1 MEECLRA
8 PVRRLSEA
16 TAGWW
21 RLSGWGRGGSCSLF
35 PLTTQIALTKGLQIA
50 LEGVGCTCSEEP
62 TYEHPDHKTDLASV
76 KACRDVIRRDWC
88 WCAEG

>member
-8 PVRRLSEA
+8 PAVRRLSEA
-16 TAGWW
+16 TASWW

-50 LEGVGCTCSEEP
+50 LWRALVAPAARGRLTNTP
-62 TYEHPDHKTDLASV
+62 TT
-76 KACRDVIRRDWC
+76 RRISRVSRPV
-88 WCAEG
+88 EM